1 MPWGAAIAAGAA
13 IVGSKMQS
21 DSAEDASNAQQASSQ
36 AGIDSQERMFDK
48 SIALQQPYMDA
59 GYGALTGL
67 QGLTTPEGRAQALQ
81 GYYGGQ
87 EFAEQQK
94 QQESQ
99 AMRNAAMTGG
109 VRSGNNQVALASIA
123 PQLGQNYLSNQYNQL
138 TGLANMGMG
147 ASSQGAQSANYLG
160 SSMNQAQQN
169 IGQAQAQNYLA
180 QGNIAS
186 NTIGTLGG
194 IASQYYGQGG

>member
-1 MPWGAAIAAGAA
+1 
-13 IVGSKMQS
+13 
-21 DSAEDASNAQQASSQ
+21 
-36 AGIDSQERMFDK
+36 
-48 SIALQQPYMDA
+48 
-59 GYGALTGL
+59 
-67 QGLTTPEGRAQALQ
+67 
-81 GYYGGQ
+81 
-87 EFAEQQK
+87 
-94 QQESQ
+94 
-99 AMRNAAMTGG
+99 MRNAAMTGG
-109 VRSGNNQVALASIA
+109 VRSGNNQVALTSIA

>member
-21 DSAEDASNAQQASSQ
+21 DSAKDASNAQQASSQ
-36 AGIDSQERMFDK
+36 AGMDSQERMFDK

-99 AMRNAAMTGG
+99 AMKNAAMTGG

-160 SSMNQAQQN
+160 SAMNQSQQS
-169 IGQAQAQNYLA
+169 IGQTQAQNYLA

>member
-67 QGLTTPEGRAQALQ
+67 QGLTTTEGRAQALQ

>member
-1 MPWGAAIAAGAA
+1 MPWGAAIAAGATLIGA
-13 IVGSKMQS
+13 NMQS
-21 DSAEDASNAQQASSQ
+21 NSTEDASRAQQQSAQ
-36 AGIDSQERMFDK
+36 AGLASEERMFDK
-48 SIALQQPYMDA
+48 SLELQQPYRDA
-59 GYGALTGL
+59 GYNALSGL
-67 QGLTTPEGRAQALQ
+67 QGLSTSEGRAQALQ
-81 GYYGGQ
+81 GYYGGE
-87 EFAEQQK
+87 EFAAQQQ

-123 PQLGQNYLSNQYNQL
+123 PQLGQNYLNNQFNQL

-147 ASSQGAQSANYLG
+147 ASSQGAQGAMNLG
-160 SSMNQAQQN
+160 GSMNQSQQN

-194 IASQYYGQGG
+194 LAADYYTRP